1 MWAPKAQVT
10 SLVAVHWQCIG
21 SASPVVPSGP
31 PSQALR
37 SAEAAVQLDPNW
49 LPAKATQR
57 PQGAAFYGTP
67 TSISGC
73 TRCQVKFV
81 QLCQLVVGLSVYP
94 KIYRSLIVPVF

>member
-1 MWAPKAQVT
+1 MADVGPKGASHVT
-10 SLVAVHWQCIG
+10 CSSALAVHHL
-21 SASPVVPSGP
+21 SLVPSG

-73 TRCQVKFV
+73 TRCQVKFA
-81 QLCQLVVGLSVYP
+81 QQRQLVVGLSVYP

>member
-1 MWAPKAQVT
+1 MDWNPDMADVGPKGASHVT
-10 SLVAVHWQCIG
+10 CS
-21 SASPVVPSGP
+21 SALVPSG

-73 TRCQVKFV
+73 TRCQVKFA
-81 QLCQLVVGLSVYP
+81 QQRQLVVGLSVYP